1 MARWMY
7 APIAIGIVGVIGR
20 FLGWPPAIIFI
31 MAAIALIPMAGL
43 IGRATEELAHHVGP
57 KWGGLLNATF
67 GNAAELIILISALRA
82 GLFTLA
88 KGSITGSII
97 GNLLLVLG
105 AAILLGGLRNG
116 VQRFDSRE
124 AGRNSVMMLLATV
137 SLVLPASVQALAG
150 GAAPNVNL
158 LVEEVSLALAVVL
171 FLLYIAYIIY
181 GLTAK
186 EIVTADSEVG
196 AALAD
201 DQGHGHALAG
211 WSLPVAMG
219 VLLAS
224 TLGTVIFAETL
235 VGTVEAFT
243 HQFGWSE
250 FFVGVIIVP
259 LVGNVAEHVSAIQFA
274 RENKM
279 DIAQAIAAG
288 SSTQVALLVAPL
300 AVFISLLFH
309 PLDQSMNLS
318 FHPVEIVV
326 VAAASLIFNF
336 ISNDGESN
344 WLEGLQLLG
353 LYLIA
358 GAVFF
363 LLPVAGPAAGH

>member
-1 MARWMY
+1 M
-7 APIAIGIVGVIGR
+7 
-20 FLGWPPAIIFI
+20 
-31 MAAIALIPMAGL
+31 
-43 IGRATEELAHHVGP
+43 
-57 KWGGLLNATF
+57 
-67 GNAAELIILISALRA
+67 
-82 GLFTLA
+82 
-88 KGSITGSII
+88 
-97 GNLLLVLG
+97 
-105 AAILLGGLRNG
+105 
-116 VQRFDSRE
+116 
-124 AGRNSVMMLLATV
+124 
-137 SLVLPASVQALAG
+137 
-150 GAAPNVNL
+150 
-158 LVEEVSLALAVVL
+158 
-171 FLLYIAYIIY
+171 
-181 GLTAK
+181 AK
-186 EIVTADSEVG
+186 ETATADSEVG
-196 AALAD
+196 AALAT
-201 DQGHGHALAG
+201 HHAPAAAG
-211 WSLPVAMG
+211 WTLPVAVG
-219 VLLAS
+219 VLLAA
-224 TLGTVIFAETL
+224 TAGTVIFAETL

-309 PLDQSMNLS
+309 PIDRSMNLS

-336 ISNDGESN
+336 ISYDGESS

-353 LYLIA
+353 LYIIA

-363 LLPVAGPAAGH
+363 LLPVASTVAGH

>member
-7 APIAIGIVGVIGR
+7 APIAVGIVAVVGR
-20 FLGWPPAIIFI
+20 FLGWPDTLIFV
-31 MAAIALIPMAGL
+31 MAAVALIPMAGL

-88 KGSITGSII
+88 KASITGSII

-105 AAILLGGLRNG
+105 AAILVGGLRNG

-137 SLVLPASVQALAG
+137 SLVLPASVQAIVEG
-150 GAAPNVNL
+150 TTPNPAL
-158 LVEEVSLALAVVL
+158 LVEEVSLAVAIVL
-171 FLLYIAYIIY
+171 FLLYLAYIIY
-181 GLTAK
+181 GLMAK
-186 EIVTADSEVG
+186 ETATADSEVG
-196 AALAD
+196 AALAT
-201 DQGHGHALAG
+201 HHAPAAAG
-211 WSLPVAMG
+211 WTLPVAVG
-219 VLLAS
+219 VLLAA
-224 TLGTVIFAETL
+224 TAGTVIFAETL

-309 PLDQSMNLS
+309 PIDRSMNLS

-336 ISNDGESN
+336 ISYDGESS

-353 LYLIA
+353 LYIIA

-363 LLPVAGPAAGH
+363 LLPVASTVAGH